1 MFPMKMEGIEWKDQ
15 YYKQKNFPWKNKKK
29 KIQGTEKNLKSI
41 CNMFPWFWKVFDIS
55 SQFLKKNMYKLVKI
69 MY

>member
-1 MFPMKMEGIEWKDQ
+1 MKMEGIEWKDP
-15 YYKQKNFPWKNKKK
+15 YYKQKNFPLKNKKK

-41 CNMFPWFWKVFDIS
+41 CNMFPRFWKVFDIS
-55 SQFLKKNMYKLVKI
+55 SQFLKKNIYKLVKS